1 MKAINI
7 IKKSASYLIYTLLLA
22 AIACACS
29 DNLDIKQSYE
39 FQVTH
44 LPVPKKLKINETA
57 EIRCQLERSGEYE
70 NTKYY
75 LRYFQPDGKGELRLD
90 DGTVFLPNDTY
101 ELTKETFRL
110 YYTSE
115 SEDQQ
120 VIDVYFSDNF
130 GNEFKLSFTFSNDNA
145 DNSSEE

>member
-1 MKAINI
+1 MK
-7 IKKSASYLIYTLLLA
+7 KFASYILFTLLLV

-29 DNLDIKQSYE
+29 DDIDIRQSYE
-39 FQVTH
+39 FKVTH

-57 EIRCQLERSGEYE
+57 EIRCQLERSGRYD

-75 LRYFQPDGKGELRLD
+75 LRYFQPDGKGELRMD

-110 YYTSE
+110 YYTSR

-120 VIDVYFSDNF
+120 VIDIYFWDNCQ
-130 GNEFKLSFTFSNDNA
+130 NTCELSFAFNNDN
-145 DNSSEE
+145 NEEE